1 MDNIIAFLMNWGYM
15 GMAVSAFLAA
25 SILPF
30 SSEAVMVGLL
40 AAGLDMW
47 ALVAW
52 GTVGNVLG
60 SLFNYGIGRLGK
72 MEWIEKYLHTKP
84 EDLDRARRFMGG
96 RGAWMGLF
104 SCIPVIGDVITIVL
118 GLMRANLT
126 IFIVSVT
133 ISKLV
138 RYVLLMVTAGTLF
151 SCSSP
156 KSSSDARI
164 ITVSIEPLRYF
175 TQQIVGDSYE
185 VVTMVPKGSSPET
198 YEPTARQMTK
208 LSESILYIKVGN
220 LGFERTW
227 MPRLEAN
234 APHTT
239 IVDASQGIG
248 NNEDDDPHTWMST
261 NNALVIARN
270 IYHAVKH
277 INAKDSTVYKRRL
290 DSLCN
295 VIKATDEY
303 AMSLTS
309 QAHCKAFVIYHPALT
324 YFASDYGLEQIAV
337 EEHGREPT
345 AADLQRIISTAR
357 SKGVKTMFIQKEFA
371 NRNVDVIANAIGA
384 TKVEI
389 NPLGYDWEKEMKHI
403 AEAINS
409 TFASSK
415 KEINED
421 KSR

>member
-295 VIKATDEY
+295 VIKATNEY

-403 AEAINS
+403 ADAINS

>member
-1 MDNIIAFLMNWGYM
+1 MNWGYM
-15 GMAVSAFLAA
+15 GMALSAFLAA

-133 ISKLV
+133 ISKLA
-138 RYVLLMVTAGTLF
+138 RYVVLMVTAGTLF
-151 SCSSP
+151 SCSSA
-156 KSSSDARI
+156 KNDNANK
-164 ITVSIEPLRYF
+164 ITVSIEPLRYL
-175 TQQIVGDSYE
+175 TEQIVGDRFE

-198 YEPTARQMTK
+198 YEPTARQMAD
-208 LSESILYIKVGN
+208 LSESLLYIKVGE

-227 MPRLEAN
+227 MPRLTSN
-234 APHTT
+234 APHIT
-239 IVDASQGIG
+239 VVNSSEGITSHIG
-248 NNEDDDPHTWMST
+248 DDPHSWMS
-261 NNALVIARN
+261 ARN
-270 IYHAVKH
+270 AIIMAHNIYEAVKR
-277 INAKDSTVYKRRL
+277 IDVKDSVFFRQRL

-295 VIKATDEY
+295 VIHATDKY
-303 AMSLTS
+303 IRQTTA
-309 QAHCKAFVIYHPALT
+309 QAQCKSFIIYHPALT
-324 YFASDYGLEQIAV
+324 YFASDYGLEQLAL
-337 EEHGREPT
+337 EEHGREPS
-345 AADLQRIISTAR
+345 AAELEQIISTAR
-357 SKGVKTMFIQKEFA
+357 AKGVKTMFVQREFA
-371 NRNVDVIANAIGA
+371 NRNVDIITNTIGA
-384 TKVEI
+384 RKVEI
-389 NPLGYDWEKEMKHI
+389 NPLGYDWNKEMRRI
-403 AEAINS
+403 AA
-409 TFASSK
+409 
-415 KEINED
+415 EIRN
-421 KSR
+421 

>member
-1 MDNIIAFLMNWGYM
+1 MDSIIAFLMNWGYM
-15 GMAVSAFLAA
+15 GMALSAFLAA

-133 ISKLV
+133 ISKLA
-138 RYVLLMVTAGTLF
+138 RYVVLMVTAGTLF
-151 SCSSP
+151 SCSSA
-156 KSSSDARI
+156 KNDNANK
-164 ITVSIEPLRYF
+164 ITVSIEPLRYL
-175 TQQIVGDSYE
+175 TEQIVGDRFE

-198 YEPTARQMTK
+198 YEPTARQMAD
-208 LSESILYIKVGN
+208 LSESILYIKVGE

-227 MPRLEAN
+227 MPRLTSN
-234 APHTT
+234 APHIT
-239 IVDASQGIG
+239 VVNSSEGITSHIG
-248 NNEDDDPHTWMST
+248 DDPHSWMS
-261 NNALVIARN
+261 ARN
-270 IYHAVKH
+270 AIIMAHNIYEAVKR
-277 INAKDSTVYKRRL
+277 IDVKDSVFFRQRL

-295 VIKATDEY
+295 VIHATDKY
-303 AMSLTS
+303 IRQTTA
-309 QAHCKAFVIYHPALT
+309 QAHCKSFIIYHPALT
-324 YFASDYGLEQIAV
+324 YFASDYGLEQLAL
-337 EEHGREPT
+337 EEHGREPS
-345 AADLQRIISTAR
+345 AAELEQIISTAR
-357 SKGVKTMFIQKEFA
+357 AKGVKTMFVQREFA
-371 NRNVDVIANAIGA
+371 NRNVDIITNTIGA
-384 TKVEI
+384 RKVEI
-389 NPLGYDWEKEMKHI
+389 NPLGYDWNKEMRRI
-403 AEAINS
+403 AEEMTN
-409 TFASSK
+409 
-415 KEINED
+415 
-421 KSR
+421 

>member
-1 MDNIIAFLMNWGYM
+1 MDWGYM
-15 GMAVSAFLAA
+15 GMALSAFLAA

-118 GLMRANLT
+118 GLMRANFT

-133 ISKLV
+133 ISKLA
-138 RYVLLMVTAGTLF
+138 RYVVLMVTAGTLF
-151 SCSSP
+151 SCSSA
-156 KSSSDARI
+156 KNDNANK
-164 ITVSIEPLRYF
+164 ITVSIEPLRYL
-175 TQQIVGDSYE
+175 TEQIVGDRFE

-198 YEPTARQMTK
+198 YEPTARQMAD
-208 LSESILYIKVGN
+208 LSESILYIKVGE

-227 MPRLEAN
+227 MPRLTSN
-234 APHTT
+234 APHIT
-239 IVDASQGIG
+239 VVNSSEGITSHIG
-248 NNEDDDPHTWMST
+248 DDPHSWMS
-261 NNALVIARN
+261 ARN
-270 IYHAVKH
+270 AIIMAHNIYEAVKR
-277 INAKDSTVYKRRL
+277 IDVKDSVFFRQRL

-295 VIKATDEY
+295 VIHATDKY
-303 AMSLTS
+303 IRQTTA
-309 QAHCKAFVIYHPALT
+309 QAQCKSFIIYHPALT
-324 YFASDYGLEQIAV
+324 YFASDYGLEQLAL
-337 EEHGREPT
+337 EEHGREPS
-345 AADLQRIISTAR
+345 AAELEQIISTAR
-357 SKGVKTMFIQKEFA
+357 AKGVKTMFIQREFA
-371 NRNVDVIANAIGA
+371 NRNVDIITNTIGA
-384 TKVEI
+384 RKVEI
-389 NPLGYDWEKEMKHI
+389 NPLGYDWNKEMRRI
-403 AEAINS
+403 AADMTN
-409 TFASSK
+409 
-415 KEINED
+415 
-421 KSR
+421 

>member
-1 MDNIIAFLMNWGYM
+1 MDSIIAFLMNWGYM
-15 GMAVSAFLAA
+15 GMALSAFLAA

-133 ISKLV
+133 ISKLA
-138 RYVLLMVTAGTLF
+138 RYVVLMVTAGTLF
-151 SCSSP
+151 SCSSA
-156 KSSSDARI
+156 KNDNANK
-164 ITVSIEPLRYF
+164 ITVSIEPLRYL
-175 TQQIVGDSYE
+175 TEQIVGDRFE

-198 YEPTARQMTK
+198 YEPTARQMAD
-208 LSESILYIKVGN
+208 LSESILYIKVGE

-227 MPRLEAN
+227 MPRLTSN
-234 APHTT
+234 APHIT
-239 IVDASQGIG
+239 VVNSSEGITSHIG
-248 NNEDDDPHTWMST
+248 DDPHSWMS
-261 NNALVIARN
+261 ARN
-270 IYHAVKH
+270 AIIMAHNIYEAVKR
-277 INAKDSTVYKRRL
+277 IDVKDSVFFRQRL

-295 VIKATDEY
+295 VIHATDKY
-303 AMSLTS
+303 IRQTTA
-309 QAHCKAFVIYHPALT
+309 QAHCKSFIIYHPALT
-324 YFASDYGLEQIAV
+324 YFASDYGLEQLAL
-337 EEHGREPT
+337 EEHGREPS
-345 AADLQRIISTAR
+345 AAELEQIISTAR
-357 SKGVKTMFIQKEFA
+357 AKGVKTMFVQREFA
-371 NRNVDVIANAIGA
+371 NRNVDIITNTIGA
-384 TKVEI
+384 RKVEI
-389 NPLGYDWEKEMKHI
+389 NPLGYDWNKEMRRI
-403 AEAINS
+403 AAEMTN
-409 TFASSK
+409 
-415 KEINED
+415 
-421 KSR
+421 

>member
-1 MDNIIAFLMNWGYM
+1 MDSIIAFLMNWGYM
-15 GMAVSAFLAA
+15 GMALSAFLAA

-133 ISKLV
+133 ISKLA
-138 RYVLLMVTAGTLF
+138 RYVVLMVTAGTLF
-151 SCSSP
+151 SCSSA
-156 KSSSDARI
+156 KNDNANK
-164 ITVSIEPLRYF
+164 ITVSIEPLRYL
-175 TQQIVGDSYE
+175 TEQIVGDRFE

-198 YEPTARQMTK
+198 YEPTARQMAD
-208 LSESILYIKVGN
+208 LSESILYIKVGE

-227 MPRLEAN
+227 MPRLTSN
-234 APHTT
+234 APHIT
-239 IVDASQGIG
+239 VVNSSEGITSHIG
-248 NNEDDDPHTWMST
+248 DDPHSWMS
-261 NNALVIARN
+261 ARN
-270 IYHAVKH
+270 AIIMAHNIYEAVKR
-277 INAKDSTVYKRRL
+277 IDVKDSVLFRQRL
-290 DSLCN
+290 DSLCS
-295 VIKATDEY
+295 VIHATDKY
-303 AMSLTS
+303 IRQTTA
-309 QAHCKAFVIYHPALT
+309 QAQCKSFIIYHPALT
-324 YFASDYGLEQIAV
+324 YFASDYGLEQLAL
-337 EEHGREPT
+337 EEHGREPS
-345 AADLQRIISTAR
+345 AAELEQIISTAR
-357 SKGVKTMFIQKEFA
+357 AKGVKTMFVQREFA
-371 NRNVDVIANAIGA
+371 NRNVDIITNTIGA
-384 TKVEI
+384 RKVEI
-389 NPLGYDWEKEMKHI
+389 NPLGYDWNKEMRRI
-403 AEAINS
+403 AAEMTN
-409 TFASSK
+409 
-415 KEINED
+415 
-421 KSR
+421 

>member
-1 MDNIIAFLMNWGYM
+1 MNWGYM
-15 GMAVSAFLAA
+15 GMALSAFLAA

-133 ISKLV
+133 ISKLA
-138 RYVLLMVTAGTLF
+138 RYVVLMVTAGTLF
-151 SCSSP
+151 SCSSA
-156 KSSSDARI
+156 KNDNANK
-164 ITVSIEPLRYF
+164 ITVSIEPLRYL
-175 TQQIVGDSYE
+175 TEQIVGDRFE

-198 YEPTARQMTK
+198 YEPTARQMAD
-208 LSESILYIKVGN
+208 LSESILYIKVGE

-227 MPRLEAN
+227 MPRLTSN
-234 APHTT
+234 APHIT
-239 IVDASQGIG
+239 VVNSSEGITSHIG
-248 NNEDDDPHTWMST
+248 DDPHSWMS
-261 NNALVIARN
+261 ARN
-270 IYHAVKH
+270 AIIMAHNIYEAVKR
-277 INAKDSTVYKRRL
+277 IDVKDSVLFRQRL
-290 DSLCN
+290 DSLCS
-295 VIKATDEY
+295 VIHATDKY
-303 AMSLTS
+303 IRQTTA
-309 QAHCKAFVIYHPALT
+309 QAHCKSFIIYHPALT
-324 YFASDYGLEQIAV
+324 YFASDYGLEQLAL
-337 EEHGREPT
+337 EEHGREPS
-345 AADLQRIISTAR
+345 AAELEQIISTAR
-357 SKGVKTMFIQKEFA
+357 AKGVKTMFIQREFA
-371 NRNVDVIANAIGA
+371 NRNVDIITNTIGA
-384 TKVEI
+384 RKVEI
-389 NPLGYDWEKEMKHI
+389 NPLGYDWNKEMRRI
-403 AEAINS
+403 AAEMTN
-409 TFASSK
+409 
-415 KEINED
+415 
-421 KSR
+421 

>member
-1 MDNIIAFLMNWGYM
+1 MDSIIAFLIDYGYM
-15 GMAVSAFLAA
+15 GMAISAFLAA

-47 ALVAW
+47 ALIVW
-52 GTVGNVLG
+52 GTVGNVRG
-60 SLFNYGIGRLGK
+60 SMFNYGIGRMGK

-84 EDLDRARRFMGG
+84 EDLERAQRFMKG

-104 SCIPVIGDVITIVL
+104 SCVPVIGDVITIAL
-118 GLMRANLT
+118 GLMRANVT

-138 RYVLLMVTAGTLF
+138 RYILLMVTAGALF

-156 KSSSDARI
+156 KPVDDARI

-175 TQQIVGDSYE
+175 TEQIVGDSYE

-198 YEPTARQMTK
+198 YEPTAQQMTK
-208 LSESILYIKVGN
+208 LTESILYIKVGN

-239 IVDASQGIG
+239 IVNASDGIAAG
-248 NNEDDDPHTWMST
+248 ENDDPHTWMSAK
-261 NNALVIARN
+261 NALVIAHN
-270 IYHAVKH
+270 IYNAAKR
-277 INAKDSTVYKRRL
+277 INAKDSTIYKRRL

-295 VIKATDEY
+295 VIRETDLYIREQ
-303 AMSLTS
+303 TKKV
-309 QAHCKAFVIYHPALT
+309 QCKAFVIYHPALT

-337 EEHGREPT
+337 EEHGREPS
-345 AADLQRIISTAR
+345 AADLQRIISTAKA
-357 SKGVKTMFIQKEFA
+357 KGVKTMFIQKEFA
-371 NRNVDVIANAIGA
+371 NRNVDIIADAIGA

-389 NPLGYDWEKEMKHI
+389 NPLGYDWNREMRRVELGI
-403 AEAINS
+403 RNWL
-409 TFASSK
+409 
-415 KEINED
+415 
-421 KSR
+421 

>member
-1 MDNIIAFLMNWGYM
+1 MNWGYI
-15 GMAVSAFLAA
+15 GMALSAFLAA

-133 ISKLV
+133 ISKLA
-138 RYVLLMVTAGTLF
+138 RYVVLMVTAGTLF
-151 SCSSP
+151 SCSSA
-156 KSSSDARI
+156 KNDNANK
-164 ITVSIEPLRYF
+164 ITVSIEPLRYL
-175 TQQIVGDSYE
+175 TEQIVGDRFE

-198 YEPTARQMTK
+198 YEPTARQMAD
-208 LSESILYIKVGN
+208 LSESILYIKVGE

-227 MPRLEAN
+227 MPRLTSN
-234 APHTT
+234 APHIT
-239 IVDASQGIG
+239 VVNSSEGITSHIG
-248 NNEDDDPHTWMST
+248 DDPHSWMS
-261 NNALVIARN
+261 ARN
-270 IYHAVKH
+270 AIIMAHNIYEAVKR
-277 INAKDSTVYKRRL
+277 IDVKDSVFFRQRL
-290 DSLCN
+290 DSLCS
-295 VIKATDEY
+295 VIHATDKY
-303 AMSLTS
+303 IRQTTA
-309 QAHCKAFVIYHPALT
+309 QAHCKSFIIYHPALT
-324 YFASDYGLEQIAV
+324 FFASDYGLEQLSL
-337 EEHGREPT
+337 EEHGREPS
-345 AADLQRIISTAR
+345 AAELEQIISTAR
-357 SKGVKTMFIQKEFA
+357 AKGVKTMFVQREFA
-371 NRNVDVIANAIGA
+371 NRNVDIITNTIGA
-384 TKVEI
+384 RKVEI
-389 NPLGYDWEKEMKHI
+389 NPLGYDWNKEMRRI
-403 AEAINS
+403 AAEMTN
-409 TFASSK
+409 
-415 KEINED
+415 
-421 KSR
+421 

>member
-1 MDNIIAFLMNWGYM
+1 MDSIIAFLINYGYM
-15 GMAVSAFLAA
+15 GMAISAFLAA

-47 ALVAW
+47 ALIVW

-60 SLFNYGIGRLGK
+60 SMFNYAIGRMGK

-84 EDLDRARRFMGG
+84 EDLERAQRFMKG

-104 SCIPVIGDVITIVL
+104 SCVPVIGDVITIAL
-118 GLMRANLT
+118 GLMRANIT

-138 RYVLLMVTAGTLF
+138 RYVVLMVTAGALF

-156 KSSSDARI
+156 KPADDSRV

-175 TQQIVGDSYE
+175 TEQIVGDSYE

-198 YEPTARQMTK
+198 YEPTAKQMTK
-208 LSESILYIKVGN
+208 LTESILYIKVGN

-227 MPRLEAN
+227 MPRLKAN

-239 IVDASQGIG
+239 IVDASEGIAAG
-248 NNEDDDPHTWMST
+248 EDDDPHTWMSAK
-261 NNALVIARN
+261 NALVIARN
-270 IYHAVKH
+270 IYNAVKQ

-290 DSLCN
+290 DSLTN
-295 VIKATDEY
+295 VINATDRYIREQ
-303 AMSLTS
+303 TS
-309 QAHCKAFVIYHPALT
+309 KAQCKSFVIYHPALT
-324 YFASDYGLEQIAV
+324 YFASEYGLEQIAV
-337 EEHGREPT
+337 EEHDREPS
-345 AADLQRIISTAR
+345 AADLQRIITTAR
-357 SKGVKTMFIQKEFA
+357 QKGIKTMFIQKEFA
-371 NRNVDVIANAIGA
+371 NRNVDIIADAIGA

-389 NPLGYDWEKEMKHI
+389 NPLGYDWNREMRR
-403 AEAINS
+403 AELGIRN
-409 TFASSK
+409 
-415 KEINED
+415 
-421 KSR
+421 

>member
-1 MDNIIAFLMNWGYM
+1 MNWGYM
-15 GMAVSAFLAA
+15 GMALSAFLAA

-133 ISKLV
+133 ISKLA
-138 RYVLLMVTAGTLF
+138 RYVVLMVTAGTLF
-151 SCSSP
+151 SCSSA
-156 KSSSDARI
+156 KNDNANK
-164 ITVSIEPLRYF
+164 ITVSIEPLRYL
-175 TQQIVGDSYE
+175 TEQIVGDRFE

-198 YEPTARQMTK
+198 YEPTARQMAD
-208 LSESILYIKVGN
+208 LSESILYIKVGE

-227 MPRLEAN
+227 MPRLTSN
-234 APHTT
+234 APHIT
-239 IVDASQGIG
+239 VVNSSEGITSHIG
-248 NNEDDDPHTWMST
+248 DDPHSWMS
-261 NNALVIARN
+261 ARN
-270 IYHAVKH
+270 AIIMAHNIYEAVKR
-277 INAKDSTVYKRRL
+277 IDVKDSVFFRQRL

-295 VIKATDEY
+295 VIHATDKY
-303 AMSLTS
+303 IRQTTA
-309 QAHCKAFVIYHPALT
+309 QAQCKSFIIYHPALT
-324 YFASDYGLEQIAV
+324 YFASDYGLEQLAL
-337 EEHGREPT
+337 EEHGREPS
-345 AADLQRIISTAR
+345 AAELEQIISTAR
-357 SKGVKTMFIQKEFA
+357 AKGVKTMFVQREFA
-371 NRNVDVIANAIGA
+371 NRNVDIITNTIGA
-384 TKVEI
+384 RKVEI
-389 NPLGYDWEKEMKHI
+389 NPLGYDWNKEMRRI
-403 AEAINS
+403 AAEMTN
-409 TFASSK
+409 
-415 KEINED
+415 
-421 KSR
+421 

>member
-1 MDNIIAFLMNWGYM
+1 MNWGYM
-15 GMAVSAFLAA
+15 GMALSAFLAA

-133 ISKLV
+133 ISKLA
-138 RYVLLMVTAGTLF
+138 RYVVLMVTAGTLF
-151 SCSSP
+151 SCSSA
-156 KSSSDARI
+156 KNDNANK
-164 ITVSIEPLRYF
+164 ITVSIEPLRYL
-175 TQQIVGDSYE
+175 TEQIVGDRFE

-198 YEPTARQMTK
+198 YEPTARQMAD
-208 LSESILYIKVGN
+208 LSESILYIKVGE

-227 MPRLEAN
+227 MPRLTSN
-234 APHTT
+234 APHIT
-239 IVDASQGIG
+239 VVNSSEGITSHIG
-248 NNEDDDPHTWMST
+248 DDPHSWMS
-261 NNALVIARN
+261 ARN
-270 IYHAVKH
+270 AIIMAHNIYEAVKR
-277 INAKDSTVYKRRL
+277 IDVKDSVFFRQRL

-295 VIKATDEY
+295 VIHATDKY
-303 AMSLTS
+303 IRQTTA
-309 QAHCKAFVIYHPALT
+309 QAHCKSFIIYHPALT
-324 YFASDYGLEQIAV
+324 YFASDYGLEQLAL
-337 EEHGREPT
+337 EEHGREPS
-345 AADLQRIISTAR
+345 AAELEQIISTAR
-357 SKGVKTMFIQKEFA
+357 AKGVKTMFIQREFA
-371 NRNVDVIANAIGA
+371 NRNVDIITNTIGA
-384 TKVEI
+384 RKVEI
-389 NPLGYDWEKEMKHI
+389 NPLGYDWNKEMRRI
-403 AEAINS
+403 AEEMTN
-409 TFASSK
+409 
-415 KEINED
+415 
-421 KSR
+421 

>member
-1 MDNIIAFLMNWGYM
+1 MNWGYM
-15 GMAVSAFLAA
+15 GMALSAFLAA

-133 ISKLV
+133 ISKLA
-138 RYVLLMVTAGTLF
+138 RYVVLMVTAGTLF
-151 SCSSP
+151 SCSSA
-156 KSSSDARI
+156 KNDNANK
-164 ITVSIEPLRYF
+164 ITVSIEPLRYL
-175 TQQIVGDSYE
+175 TEQIVGDRFE

-198 YEPTARQMTK
+198 YEPTARQMAD
-208 LSESILYIKVGN
+208 LSESILYIKVGE

-227 MPRLEAN
+227 MPRLTSN
-234 APHTT
+234 APHIT
-239 IVDASQGIG
+239 VVNSSEGITSHIG
-248 NNEDDDPHTWMST
+248 DDPHSWMS
-261 NNALVIARN
+261 ARN
-270 IYHAVKH
+270 AIIMAHNIYEAVKR
-277 INAKDSTVYKRRL
+277 IDVKDSVFFRQRL

-295 VIKATDEY
+295 VIHATDKY
-303 AMSLTS
+303 IRQTTA
-309 QAHCKAFVIYHPALT
+309 QAQCKSFIIYHPALT
-324 YFASDYGLEQIAV
+324 YFASDYGLEQLAL
-337 EEHGREPT
+337 EEHGREPS
-345 AADLQRIISTAR
+345 ASELEQIISTAR
-357 SKGVKTMFIQKEFA
+357 AKGVKTMFVQREFA
-371 NRNVDVIANAIGA
+371 NRNVDIITNAIGA
-384 TKVEI
+384 RKVEI
-389 NPLGYDWEKEMKHI
+389 NPLGYDWNKEMRQI
-403 AEAINS
+403 AAEMTN
-409 TFASSK
+409 
-415 KEINED
+415 
-421 KSR
+421 

>member
-1 MDNIIAFLMNWGYM
+1 MDSIIAFLMDWGYM
-15 GMAVSAFLAA
+15 GMALSAFLAA

-133 ISKLV
+133 ISKLA
-138 RYVLLMVTAGTLF
+138 RYVVLMVTAGTLF
-151 SCSSP
+151 SCSSA
-156 KSSSDARI
+156 KNDNANK
-164 ITVSIEPLRYF
+164 ITVSIEPLRYL
-175 TQQIVGDSYE
+175 TEQIVGDRFE

-198 YEPTARQMTK
+198 YEPTARQMAD
-208 LSESILYIKVGN
+208 LSESILYIKVGE

-227 MPRLEAN
+227 MPRLTSN
-234 APHTT
+234 APHIT
-239 IVDASQGIG
+239 VVNSSEGITSHIG
-248 NNEDDDPHTWMST
+248 DDPHSWMS
-261 NNALVIARN
+261 ARN
-270 IYHAVKH
+270 AIIMAHNIYEAVKR
-277 INAKDSTVYKRRL
+277 IDVKDSVFFRQRL

-295 VIKATDEY
+295 VIHATDKY
-303 AMSLTS
+303 IRQTTA
-309 QAHCKAFVIYHPALT
+309 QAHCKSFIIYHPALT
-324 YFASDYGLEQIAV
+324 YFASDYGLEQLAL
-337 EEHGREPT
+337 EEHGREPS
-345 AADLQRIISTAR
+345 ASELEQIISTAR
-357 SKGVKTMFIQKEFA
+357 AKGVKTMFVQREFA
-371 NRNVDVIANAIGA
+371 NRNVDIITNTIGA
-384 TKVEI
+384 RKVEI
-389 NPLGYDWEKEMKHI
+389 NPLGYDWNKEMRRI
-403 AEAINS
+403 AA
-409 TFASSK
+409 
-415 KEINED
+415 EIRN
-421 KSR
+421 

>member
-345 AADLQRIISTAR
+345 AADLQRIISTAS

-371 NRNVDVIANAIGA
+371 NRNVDVITNALGA
-384 TKVEI
+384 RKVEI
-389 NPLGYDWEKEMKHI
+389 NPLGYDWNKEMKRI
-403 AEAINS
+403 ADAMLN
-409 TFASSK
+409 
-415 KEINED
+415 
-421 KSR
+421 

>member
-1 MDNIIAFLMNWGYM
+1 MDSIIAFLMNWGYM
-15 GMAVSAFLAA
+15 GMALSAFLAA

-126 IFIVSVT
+126 IFTISVT
-133 ISKLV
+133 ISKLA
-138 RYVLLMVTAGTLF
+138 RYVVLMVTAGTLF
-151 SCSSP
+151 SCSSA
-156 KSSSDARI
+156 KNDNANK
-164 ITVSIEPLRYF
+164 ITVSIEPLRYL
-175 TQQIVGDSYE
+175 TEQIVGDRFE

-198 YEPTARQMTK
+198 YEPTARQMAD
-208 LSESILYIKVGN
+208 LSESILYIKVGE

-227 MPRLEAN
+227 MPRLTSN
-234 APHTT
+234 APHIT
-239 IVDASQGIG
+239 VVNSSEGITSHIG
-248 NNEDDDPHTWMST
+248 DDPHSWMS
-261 NNALVIARN
+261 ARN
-270 IYHAVKH
+270 AIIMAHNIYEAVKR
-277 INAKDSTVYKRRL
+277 IDVKDSVFFRQRL

-295 VIKATDEY
+295 VIHATDKY
-303 AMSLTS
+303 IRQTTA
-309 QAHCKAFVIYHPALT
+309 QAHCKSFIIYHPALT
-324 YFASDYGLEQIAV
+324 YFASDYGLEQLAL
-337 EEHGREPT
+337 EEHGREPS
-345 AADLQRIISTAR
+345 AAELEQIISTAR
-357 SKGVKTMFIQKEFA
+357 AKGVKTMFVQREFA
-371 NRNVDVIANAIGA
+371 NRNVDIITNTIGA
-384 TKVEI
+384 RKVEI
-389 NPLGYDWEKEMKHI
+389 NPLGYDWNKEMRRI
-403 AEAINS
+403 AEEMTN
-409 TFASSK
+409 
-415 KEINED
+415 
-421 KSR
+421 

>member
-1 MDNIIAFLMNWGYM
+1 MNWGYM
-15 GMAVSAFLAA
+15 GMALSAFLAA

-133 ISKLV
+133 ISKLA
-138 RYVLLMVTAGTLF
+138 RYVVLMVTAGTLF
-151 SCSSP
+151 SCSSA
-156 KSSSDARI
+156 KNDNANK
-164 ITVSIEPLRYF
+164 ITVSIEPLRYL
-175 TQQIVGDSYE
+175 TEQIVGDRFE

-198 YEPTARQMTK
+198 YEPTARQMAD
-208 LSESILYIKVGN
+208 LSESILYIKVGE

-227 MPRLEAN
+227 MPRLTSN
-234 APHTT
+234 APHIT
-239 IVDASQGIG
+239 VVNSSEGITSHIG
-248 NNEDDDPHTWMST
+248 DDPHSWMS
-261 NNALVIARN
+261 ARN
-270 IYHAVKH
+270 AIIMAHNIYEAVKR
-277 INAKDSTVYKRRL
+277 IDVKDSVFFRQRL

-295 VIKATDEY
+295 VIHATDKY
-303 AMSLTS
+303 IRQTTA
-309 QAHCKAFVIYHPALT
+309 QAHCKSFIIYHPALT
-324 YFASDYGLEQIAV
+324 YFASDYGLEQLAL
-337 EEHGREPT
+337 EEHGREPS
-345 AADLQRIISTAR
+345 AAELEQIISTAR
-357 SKGVKTMFIQKEFA
+357 AKGVKTMFVQREFA
-371 NRNVDVIANAIGA
+371 NRNVDIITNTIGA
-384 TKVEI
+384 RKVEI
-389 NPLGYDWEKEMKHI
+389 NPLGYDWNKEMRRI
-403 AEAINS
+403 AAEMTN
-409 TFASSK
+409 
-415 KEINED
+415 
-421 KSR
+421 

>member
-1 MDNIIAFLMNWGYM
+1 MDSIIAFLMNWGYM
-15 GMAVSAFLAA
+15 GMALSAFLAA

-126 IFIVSVT
+126 IFTISVT
-133 ISKLV
+133 ISKLA
-138 RYVLLMVTAGTLF
+138 RYVVLMITAGTLF
-151 SCSSP
+151 SCSSA
-156 KSSSDARI
+156 KNDNANK
-164 ITVSIEPLRYF
+164 ITVSIEPLRYL
-175 TQQIVGDSYE
+175 TEQIVGDRFE

-198 YEPTARQMTK
+198 YEPTARQMAD
-208 LSESILYIKVGN
+208 LSESILYIKVGE

-227 MPRLEAN
+227 MPRLTSN
-234 APHTT
+234 APHIT
-239 IVDASQGIG
+239 VVNSSEGITSHIG
-248 NNEDDDPHTWMST
+248 DDPHSWMS
-261 NNALVIARN
+261 ARN
-270 IYHAVKH
+270 AIIMAHNIYEAVKR
-277 INAKDSTVYKRRL
+277 IDVKDSVFFRQRL

-295 VIKATDEY
+295 VIHATDKY
-303 AMSLTS
+303 IRQTTA
-309 QAHCKAFVIYHPALT
+309 QAHCKSFIIYHPALT
-324 YFASDYGLEQIAV
+324 YFASDYGLEQLAL
-337 EEHGREPT
+337 EEHGREPS
-345 AADLQRIISTAR
+345 AAELEQIISTAR
-357 SKGVKTMFIQKEFA
+357 AKGVKTMFIQREFA
-371 NRNVDVIANAIGA
+371 NRNVDIITNTIGA
-384 TKVEI
+384 RKVEI
-389 NPLGYDWEKEMKHI
+389 NPLGYDWNKEMRRI
-403 AEAINS
+403 AAEMTN
-409 TFASSK
+409 
-415 KEINED
+415 
-421 KSR
+421 

>member
-1 MDNIIAFLMNWGYM
+1 MDSIIAFLMNWGYM
-15 GMAVSAFLAA
+15 GMALSAFLAA

-118 GLMRANLT
+118 GLMRANFT

-133 ISKLV
+133 ISKLA
-138 RYVLLMVTAGTLF
+138 RYVVLMVTAGTLF
-151 SCSSP
+151 SCSSA
-156 KSSSDARI
+156 KNDNANK
-164 ITVSIEPLRYF
+164 ITVSIEPLRYL
-175 TQQIVGDSYE
+175 TEQIVGDRFE

-198 YEPTARQMTK
+198 YEPTARQMAD
-208 LSESILYIKVGN
+208 LSESILYIKVGE

-227 MPRLEAN
+227 MPRLTSN
-234 APHTT
+234 APHIT
-239 IVDASQGIG
+239 VVNSSEGITSHIG
-248 NNEDDDPHTWMST
+248 DDPHSWMS
-261 NNALVIARN
+261 ARN
-270 IYHAVKH
+270 AIIMAHNIYEAVKR
-277 INAKDSTVYKRRL
+277 IDVKDSVFFRQRL

-295 VIKATDEY
+295 VIHATDKY
-303 AMSLTS
+303 IRQTTA
-309 QAHCKAFVIYHPALT
+309 QAQCKSFIIYHPALT
-324 YFASDYGLEQIAV
+324 YFASDYGLEQLAL
-337 EEHGREPT
+337 EEHGREPS
-345 AADLQRIISTAR
+345 AAELEQIISTAR
-357 SKGVKTMFIQKEFA
+357 AKGVKTMFVQREFA
-371 NRNVDVIANAIGA
+371 NRNVDIITNTIGA
-384 TKVEI
+384 RKVDI
-389 NPLGYDWEKEMKHI
+389 NPLGYDWNKEMRRI
-403 AEAINS
+403 AA
-409 TFASSK
+409 
-415 KEINED
+415 EIRN
-421 KSR
+421 

>member
-1 MDNIIAFLMNWGYM
+1 MDSIIAFLMNWGYM
-15 GMAVSAFLAA
+15 GMALSAFLAA

-118 GLMRANLT
+118 GLMRANFT

-133 ISKLV
+133 ISKLA
-138 RYVLLMVTAGTLF
+138 RYVVLMVTAGTLF
-151 SCSSP
+151 SCSSA
-156 KSSSDARI
+156 KNDNANK
-164 ITVSIEPLRYF
+164 ITVSIEPLRYL
-175 TQQIVGDSYE
+175 TEQIVGDRFE

-198 YEPTARQMTK
+198 YEPTARQMAD
-208 LSESILYIKVGN
+208 LSESILYIKVGE

-227 MPRLEAN
+227 MPRLTSN
-234 APHTT
+234 APHIT
-239 IVDASQGIG
+239 VVNSSEGITSHIG
-248 NNEDDDPHTWMST
+248 DDPHLWMS
-261 NNALVIARN
+261 ARN
-270 IYHAVKH
+270 AIIMAHNIYEAVKR
-277 INAKDSTVYKRRL
+277 IDVKDSVFFRQRL

-295 VIKATDEY
+295 VIHATDKY
-303 AMSLTS
+303 IRQTTA
-309 QAHCKAFVIYHPALT
+309 QAHCKSFIIYHPALT
-324 YFASDYGLEQIAV
+324 YFASDYGLEQLAL
-337 EEHGREPT
+337 EEHGREPS
-345 AADLQRIISTAR
+345 AAELEQIISTAR
-357 SKGVKTMFIQKEFA
+357 AKGVKTMFVQREFA
-371 NRNVDVIANAIGA
+371 NRNVDIITNTIGA
-384 TKVEI
+384 RKVEI
-389 NPLGYDWEKEMKHI
+389 NPLGYDWNKEMRRI
-403 AEAINS
+403 AAEMTN
-409 TFASSK
+409 
-415 KEINED
+415 
-421 KSR
+421 

>member
-1 MDNIIAFLMNWGYM
+1 MDSIIAFLMNWGYM
-15 GMAVSAFLAA
+15 GMALSAFLAA

-133 ISKLV
+133 ISKLA
-138 RYVLLMVTAGTLF
+138 RYVVLMVTAGTLF
-151 SCSSP
+151 SCSSA
-156 KSSSDARI
+156 KNDNANK
-164 ITVSIEPLRYF
+164 ITVSIEPLRYL
-175 TQQIVGDSYE
+175 TEQIVGDRFE

-198 YEPTARQMTK
+198 YEPTARQMAD
-208 LSESILYIKVGN
+208 LSESILYIKVGE

-227 MPRLEAN
+227 MPRLTSN
-234 APHTT
+234 APHIT
-239 IVDASQGIG
+239 VVNSSEGITSHIG
-248 NNEDDDPHTWMST
+248 DDPHSWMS
-261 NNALVIARN
+261 ARN
-270 IYHAVKH
+270 AIIMAHNIYEAVKR
-277 INAKDSTVYKRRL
+277 IDVKDSVFFRQRL
-290 DSLCN
+290 DSLCS
-295 VIKATDEY
+295 VIHATDKY
-303 AMSLTS
+303 IRQTTA
-309 QAHCKAFVIYHPALT
+309 QAHCKSFIIYHPALT
-324 YFASDYGLEQIAV
+324 YFASDYGLEQLAL
-337 EEHGREPT
+337 EEHGREPS
-345 AADLQRIISTAR
+345 AAELEQIISTAR
-357 SKGVKTMFIQKEFA
+357 AKGVKTMFVQREFA
-371 NRNVDVIANAIGA
+371 NRNVDIITNTIGA
-384 TKVEI
+384 RKVEI
-389 NPLGYDWEKEMKHI
+389 NPLGYDWNKEMRRI
-403 AEAINS
+403 AA
-409 TFASSK
+409 
-415 KEINED
+415 EIRN
-421 KSR
+421 

>member
-1 MDNIIAFLMNWGYM
+1 MDSIIAFLIDYGYM
-15 GMAVSAFLAA
+15 GMAISAFLAA

-47 ALVAW
+47 ALIVW

-60 SLFNYGIGRLGK
+60 SMFNYGIGRMGK

-84 EDLDRARRFMGG
+84 EDLERAQRFMKG

-104 SCIPVIGDVITIVL
+104 SCVPVIGDVITIAL
-118 GLMRANLT
+118 GLMRANVT

-138 RYVLLMVTAGTLF
+138 RYILLMVTAGALF

-156 KSSSDARI
+156 KPVDDARI

-175 TQQIVGDSYE
+175 TEQIVGDSYE

-198 YEPTARQMTK
+198 YEPTAQQMTK
-208 LSESILYIKVGN
+208 LTESILYIKVGN

-239 IVDASQGIG
+239 IVNASDGIAAG
-248 NNEDDDPHTWMST
+248 ENDDPHTWMSAK
-261 NNALVIARN
+261 NALVIAHN
-270 IYHAVKH
+270 IYNAAKR
-277 INAKDSTVYKRRL
+277 INAKDSTIYKRRL

-295 VIKATDEY
+295 VIRETNLYIREQTKKV
-303 AMSLTS
+303 
-309 QAHCKAFVIYHPALT
+309 QCKAFVIYHPALT

-337 EEHGREPT
+337 EEHGREPS
-345 AADLQRIISTAR
+345 AADLQRIISTAKA
-357 SKGVKTMFIQKEFA
+357 KGVKTMFIQKEFA
-371 NRNVDVIANAIGA
+371 NRNVDIIADAIGA

-389 NPLGYDWEKEMKHI
+389 NPLGYDWNREMRRVELGI
-403 AEAINS
+403 RN
-409 TFASSK
+409 
-415 KEINED
+415 
-421 KSR
+421 

>member
-1 MDNIIAFLMNWGYM
+1 MNWGYM
-15 GMAVSAFLAA
+15 GMALSAFLAA

-133 ISKLV
+133 ISKLA
-138 RYVLLMVTAGTLF
+138 RYVVLMVTAGTLF
-151 SCSSP
+151 SCSSA
-156 KSSSDARI
+156 KNDNANK
-164 ITVSIEPLRYF
+164 ITVSIEPLRYL
-175 TQQIVGDSYE
+175 TEQIVGDRFE

-198 YEPTARQMTK
+198 YEPTARQMAD
-208 LSESILYIKVGN
+208 LSESILYIKVGE

-227 MPRLEAN
+227 MPRLTSN
-234 APHTT
+234 APHIT
-239 IVDASQGIG
+239 VVNSSEGITSHIG
-248 NNEDDDPHTWMST
+248 DDPHSWMS
-261 NNALVIARN
+261 ARN
-270 IYHAVKH
+270 AIIMAHNIYEAVKR
-277 INAKDSTVYKRRL
+277 IDVKDSVFFRQRL

-295 VIKATDEY
+295 VIHATDKY
-303 AMSLTS
+303 IKQTTAKAL
-309 QAHCKAFVIYHPALT
+309 CKSFIIYHPALT
-324 YFASDYGLEQIAV
+324 YFASDYGLEQLAL
-337 EEHGREPT
+337 EEHGREPS
-345 AADLQRIISTAR
+345 AAELEQIISTAR
-357 SKGVKTMFIQKEFA
+357 AKGVKTMFVQREFA
-371 NRNVDVIANAIGA
+371 NRNVDIITNTIGA
-384 TKVEI
+384 RKVEI
-389 NPLGYDWEKEMKHI
+389 NPLGYDWNKEMRRI
-403 AEAINS
+403 AA
-409 TFASSK
+409 
-415 KEINED
+415 EIRN
-421 KSR
+421 

>member
-1 MDNIIAFLMNWGYM
+1 MDSIIAFLMNWGYM
-15 GMAVSAFLAA
+15 GMALSAFLAA

-133 ISKLV
+133 ISKLA
-138 RYVLLMVTAGTLF
+138 RYVVLMVTAGTLF
-151 SCSSP
+151 SCSSA
-156 KSSSDARI
+156 KNDNANK
-164 ITVSIEPLRYF
+164 ITVSIEPLRYL
-175 TQQIVGDSYE
+175 TEQIVGDRFE

-198 YEPTARQMTK
+198 YEPTARQMAD
-208 LSESILYIKVGN
+208 LSESILYIKVGE

-227 MPRLEAN
+227 MPRLTSN
-234 APHTT
+234 APHIT
-239 IVDASQGIG
+239 VVNSSEGITSHIG
-248 NNEDDDPHTWMST
+248 DDPHSWMS
-261 NNALVIARN
+261 ARN
-270 IYHAVKH
+270 AIIMAHNIYEAVKR
-277 INAKDSTVYKRRL
+277 IDVKDSVFFRQRL
-290 DSLCN
+290 DSLCS
-295 VIKATDEY
+295 VIHATDKY
-303 AMSLTS
+303 IRQTTA
-309 QAHCKAFVIYHPALT
+309 QAHCKSFIIYHPALT
-324 YFASDYGLEQIAV
+324 YFASDYGLEQLAL
-337 EEHGREPT
+337 EEHGREPS
-345 AADLQRIISTAR
+345 AAELEQIISTAR
-357 SKGVKTMFIQKEFA
+357 AKGVKTMFIQREFA
-371 NRNVDVIANAIGA
+371 NRNVDIITNTIGA
-384 TKVEI
+384 RKVEI
-389 NPLGYDWEKEMKHI
+389 NPLGYDWNKEMRRI
-403 AEAINS
+403 AEEMTN
-409 TFASSK
+409 
-415 KEINED
+415 
-421 KSR
+421 

>member
-1 MDNIIAFLMNWGYM
+1 MNWGYM
-15 GMAVSAFLAA
+15 GMALSAFLAA

-133 ISKLV
+133 ISKLA
-138 RYVLLMVTAGTLF
+138 RYVVLMVTAGTLF
-151 SCSSP
+151 SCSSA
-156 KSSSDARI
+156 KNDNANK
-164 ITVSIEPLRYF
+164 ITVSIEPLRYL
-175 TQQIVGDSYE
+175 TEQIVGDRFE

-198 YEPTARQMTK
+198 YEPTARQMAD
-208 LSESILYIKVGN
+208 LSESILYIKVGE

-227 MPRLEAN
+227 MPRLTSN
-234 APHTT
+234 APHIT
-239 IVDASQGIG
+239 VVNSSEGITSHIG
-248 NNEDDDPHTWMST
+248 DDPHSWMS
-261 NNALVIARN
+261 ARN
-270 IYHAVKH
+270 AIIMAHNIYEAVKR
-277 INAKDSTVYKRRL
+277 IDVKDSVFFRQRL

-295 VIKATDEY
+295 VIHATDKY
-303 AMSLTS
+303 IRQTTAK
-309 QAHCKAFVIYHPALT
+309 AHCKSFIIYHPALT
-324 YFASDYGLEQIAV
+324 YFASDYGLEQLAL
-337 EEHGREPT
+337 EEHGREPS
-345 AADLQRIISTAR
+345 AAELEQIISTAR
-357 SKGVKTMFIQKEFA
+357 AKGVKTMFVQREFA
-371 NRNVDVIANAIGA
+371 NRNVDIITNTIGA
-384 TKVEI
+384 RKVEI
-389 NPLGYDWEKEMKHI
+389 NPLGYDWNKEMRRI
-403 AEAINS
+403 AAEMTN
-409 TFASSK
+409 
-415 KEINED
+415 
-421 KSR
+421 

>member
-1 MDNIIAFLMNWGYM
+1 MDSIIAFLMNWGYI
-15 GMAVSAFLAA
+15 GMALSAFLAA

-133 ISKLV
+133 ISKLA
-138 RYVLLMVTAGTLF
+138 RYVVLMVTAGTLF
-151 SCSSP
+151 SCSSA
-156 KSSSDARI
+156 KNDNANK
-164 ITVSIEPLRYF
+164 ITVSIEPLRYL
-175 TQQIVGDSYE
+175 TEQIVGDRFE

-198 YEPTARQMTK
+198 YEPTARQMAD
-208 LSESILYIKVGN
+208 LSESILYIKVGE

-227 MPRLEAN
+227 MPRLTSN
-234 APHTT
+234 APHIT
-239 IVDASQGIG
+239 VVNSSEGITSHIG
-248 NNEDDDPHTWMST
+248 DDPHSWMS
-261 NNALVIARN
+261 ARN
-270 IYHAVKH
+270 AIIMAHNIYEAVKR
-277 INAKDSTVYKRRL
+277 IDVKDSVFFSQRL
-290 DSLCN
+290 DSLCS
-295 VIKATDEY
+295 VIHATDKY
-303 AMSLTS
+303 IRQTTA
-309 QAHCKAFVIYHPALT
+309 QAQCKSFIIYHPALT
-324 YFASDYGLEQIAV
+324 YFASDYGLEQLAL
-337 EEHGREPT
+337 EEHGREPS
-345 AADLQRIISTAR
+345 AAELEQIISTAR
-357 SKGVKTMFIQKEFA
+357 AKGVKTMFVQREFA
-371 NRNVDVIANAIGA
+371 NRNVDIITNTIGA
-384 TKVEI
+384 RKVEI
-389 NPLGYDWEKEMKHI
+389 NPLGYDWNKEMRRI
-403 AEAINS
+403 AA
-409 TFASSK
+409 
-415 KEINED
+415 EIRN
-421 KSR
+421 

>member
-1 MDNIIAFLMNWGYM
+1 MNWGYM
-15 GMAVSAFLAA
+15 GMALSAFLAA

-126 IFIVSVT
+126 IFTISVT
-133 ISKLV
+133 ISKLA
-138 RYVLLMVTAGTLF
+138 RYVVLMVTAGTLF
-151 SCSSP
+151 SCSSA
-156 KSSSDARI
+156 KNDNANK
-164 ITVSIEPLRYF
+164 ITVSIEPLRYL
-175 TQQIVGDSYE
+175 TEQIVGDRFE

-198 YEPTARQMTK
+198 YEPTARQMAD
-208 LSESILYIKVGN
+208 LSESILYIKVGE

-227 MPRLEAN
+227 MPRLTSN
-234 APHTT
+234 APHIT
-239 IVDASQGIG
+239 VVNSSEGITSHIG
-248 NNEDDDPHTWMST
+248 DDPHSWMS
-261 NNALVIARN
+261 ARN
-270 IYHAVKH
+270 AIIMAHNIYEAVKR
-277 INAKDSTVYKRRL
+277 IDVKDSVFFRQRL

-295 VIKATDEY
+295 VIHATDKY
-303 AMSLTS
+303 IRQTPA
-309 QAHCKAFVIYHPALT
+309 QAHCKSFIIYHPALT
-324 YFASDYGLEQIAV
+324 YFASDYGLEQLAL
-337 EEHGREPT
+337 EEHGREPS
-345 AADLQRIISTAR
+345 AAELEQIISTAR
-357 SKGVKTMFIQKEFA
+357 AKGVKTMFIQREFA
-371 NRNVDVIANAIGA
+371 NRNVDIITNTIGA
-384 TKVEI
+384 RKVEI
-389 NPLGYDWEKEMKHI
+389 NPLGYDWNKEMRRI
-403 AEAINS
+403 AAEMTN
-409 TFASSK
+409 
-415 KEINED
+415 
-421 KSR
+421 

>member
-1 MDNIIAFLMNWGYM
+1 MDSIIAFLMNWGYM
-15 GMAVSAFLAA
+15 GMALSAFLAA

-133 ISKLV
+133 ISKLA
-138 RYVLLMVTAGTLF
+138 RYVVLMVTAGTLF
-151 SCSSP
+151 SCSSA
-156 KSSSDARI
+156 KNDNANK
-164 ITVSIEPLRYF
+164 ITVSIEPLRYL
-175 TQQIVGDSYE
+175 TEQIVGDRFE

-198 YEPTARQMTK
+198 YEPTARQMAD
-208 LSESILYIKVGN
+208 LSESILYIKVGE

-227 MPRLEAN
+227 MPRLTSN
-234 APHTT
+234 APHIT
-239 IVDASQGIG
+239 VVNSSEGITSHIG
-248 NNEDDDPHTWMST
+248 DDPHSWMS
-261 NNALVIARN
+261 ARN
-270 IYHAVKH
+270 AIIMAHNIYKAVKR
-277 INAKDSTVYKRRL
+277 IDVKDSVFFRQRL

-295 VIKATDEY
+295 VIHATDKY
-303 AMSLTS
+303 IRQTTA
-309 QAHCKAFVIYHPALT
+309 QAHCKSFIIYHPALT
-324 YFASDYGLEQIAV
+324 YFASDYGLEQLAL
-337 EEHGREPT
+337 EEHGREPS
-345 AADLQRIISTAR
+345 ASELEQIISTAR
-357 SKGVKTMFIQKEFA
+357 AKGVKTMFVQREFA
-371 NRNVDVIANAIGA
+371 NRNVDIITNAIGA
-384 TKVEI
+384 RKVEI
-389 NPLGYDWEKEMKHI
+389 NPLGYDWNKEMRQI
-403 AEAINS
+403 AAEMTN
-409 TFASSK
+409 
-415 KEINED
+415 
-421 KSR
+421 